1 MFGDFEYKKNKQ
13 DQNVRFVG
21 QLYQ

>member
-13 DQNVRFVG
+13 DQNVRLVG